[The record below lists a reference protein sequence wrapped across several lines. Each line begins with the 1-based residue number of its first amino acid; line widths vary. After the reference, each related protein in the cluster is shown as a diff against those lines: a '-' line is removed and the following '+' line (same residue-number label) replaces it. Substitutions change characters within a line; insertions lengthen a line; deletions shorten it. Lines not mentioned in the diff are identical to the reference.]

1 MVQFG
6 MTPLQ
11 AIRSATLVNARL
23 FGIDKEVGVLKP
35 GYYADLIAVDG
46 DPLQDVAVLEN
57 VGFVMKQGRV
67 YKNSV
72 GE

>member
-67 YKNSV
+67 YKNSA